1 MNQRLLSFLNYEK
14 KPSHKTTHNILNE
27 IMLQFAY
34 PRLDINVTK
43 GLNHLLKSPF
53 CIHPKTG
60 RVCIP
65 FNPDKVDDFR
75 PENVPTVNQL
85 VDELDKSSKDEN
97 NASNVEDYDK
107 TSLKG
112 PMKVFE

>member
-1 MNQRLLSFLNYEK
+1 M
-14 KPSHKTTHNILNE
+14 
-27 IMLQFAY
+27 
-34 PRLDINVTK
+34 
-43 GLNHLLKSPF
+43 LKSPF

-75 PENVPTVNQL
+75 PEEVPTVNQL
-85 VDELDKSSKDEN
+85 VDELDKFPKETD
-97 NASNVEDYDK
+97 SNTQDYDK

-112 PMKVFE
+112 PMKVFESFLKDIE

>member
-1 MNQRLLSFLNYEK
+1 MRALNFEK
-14 KPSHKTTHNILNE
+14 VIFKACFFP
-27 IMLQFAY
+27 LQ
-34 PRLDINVTK
+34 
-43 GLNHLLKSPF
+43 
-53 CIHPKTG
+53 
-60 RVCIP
+60 
-65 FNPDKVDDFR
+65 VDDFR

-112 PMKVFE
+112 PMKVFEAFLRDLQ